1 MTHTYV
7 RIKNVRVTR
16 MFNITLSQL
25 ARSRLV
31 LYDRATTPRTRKQL
45 FDSEMSYATKI
56 LTIRL
61 LSQILFASLVV
72 VTFSDSVKNT
82 FFMTRTWSKYFYE
95 KKKQSYILKGEI
107 ITFQV
112 ASSAYRKYYS
122 ACKKYNR
129 LLRQQWKLEPRLKLT
144 YL

>member
-7 RIKNVRVTR
+7 RIKYVQVTR

-45 FDSEMSYATKI
+45 FDSEKSYTTRI
-56 LTIRL
+56 LTICI

-72 VTFSDSVKNT
+72 VTFSDSVKILFSWHAREVNI
-82 FFMTRTWSKYFYE
+82 FI
-95 KKKQSYILKGEI
+95 KKKNNLIFWKE
-107 ITFQV
+107 
-112 ASSAYRKYYS
+112 
-122 ACKKYNR
+122 R
-129 LLRQQWKLEPRLKLT
+129 LLHSRLPPSCHVRLIKNITQLAKNIT
-144 YL
+144 VF